1 MYITFRS
8 TFMPTFYSYFKE
20 SFSGEYHVYHSFR
33 YTRMITSDKFQLK
46 QQWQLIKAI
55 AKMKLDTKQKMK
67 L

>member
-33 YTRMITSDKFQLK
+33 YTRMITSGKFQLK

-55 AKMKLDTKQKMK
+55 AKMKRDTKQKMK